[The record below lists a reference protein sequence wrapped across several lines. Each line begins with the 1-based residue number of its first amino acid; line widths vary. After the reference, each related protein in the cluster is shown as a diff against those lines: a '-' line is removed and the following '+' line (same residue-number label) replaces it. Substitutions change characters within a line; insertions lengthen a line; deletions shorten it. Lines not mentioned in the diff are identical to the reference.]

1 MSLRNR
7 QYTRW
12 GAWHTDRDG
21 NIKWVK
27 GLGDLFVPRRL
38 VSSFLASDEYELQN
52 NTVTDEGE
60 DWVLYAAFQNDTAAD
75 KGGTF
80 TSFSLA
86 LVSNA
91 SLTETTAYGDLTI
104 LSTNGATAKT
114 INRNNTDWADPT
126 GTTPSSISL
135 ASTQTWT
142 ASGGQLG
149 GATCEY
155 VCLVTVGLTTNVC
168 IAHAALNAG
177 SGRVV
182 ADGESLNVDFAVNA
196 GGS

>member
-1 MSLRNR
+1 MSRSS
-7 QYTRW
+7 YTLW
-12 GAWHTDRDG
+12 GAYHKDREG

-27 GLGDLFVPRRL
+27 GHGDLFVPERL
-38 VSSFLASDEYELQN
+38 VPSFLESGDYNLLENA
-52 NTVTDEGE
+52 VTDEGE
-60 DWVLYAAFQNDTAAD
+60 DWVLYAAFQNDLTAD
-75 KGGTF
+75 KGGAF
-80 TSFSLA
+80 TNFELA

-91 SLTETTAYGDLTI
+91 SLTETSTHSALTI

-126 GTTPSSISL
+126 GTTPSSIAL
-135 ASTQTWT
+135 ASTQVFT

-155 VCLVTVGLTTNVC
+155 ACLVTAGLTTEVL
-168 IAHAALNAG
+168 ITYSALGGG

-182 ADGESLNVDFAVNA
+182 ADGETLNVDLAVNA